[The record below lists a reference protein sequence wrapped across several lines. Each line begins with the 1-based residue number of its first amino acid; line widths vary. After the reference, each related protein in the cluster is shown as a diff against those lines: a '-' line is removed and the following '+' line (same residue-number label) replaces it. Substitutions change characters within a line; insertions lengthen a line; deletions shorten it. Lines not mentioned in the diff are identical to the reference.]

1 MELKAFFKIGSGF
14 DITSNYGITT
24 RVYLFQYAPDMGKL
38 FCLETGNRLED
49 MSISLKDGQA
59 DERELLKFA
68 KLSNLKSMIY
78 VDDAGDEIYQIF

>member
-14 DITSNYGITT
+14 DVTSPYGIVI
-24 RVYLFQYAPDMGKL
+24 RVHLLQYAPNMGKL

-49 MSISLKDGQA
+49 MTVSLSDGQA
-59 DERELLKFA
+59 CERELRKLA
-68 KLSNLKSMIY
+68 ELSNLKRMVY